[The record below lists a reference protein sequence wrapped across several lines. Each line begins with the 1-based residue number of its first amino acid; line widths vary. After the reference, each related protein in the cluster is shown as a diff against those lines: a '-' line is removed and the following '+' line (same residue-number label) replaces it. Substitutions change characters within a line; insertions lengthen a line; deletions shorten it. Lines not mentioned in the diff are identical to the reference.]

1 MVTRIITGVVGIVAA
16 AFIIQT
22 GGVVFAGFALLLSLL
37 TYFEYTRAFQ
47 NIGKDPMF
55 ILGCLSIV
63 AVWLTGFFHVMEHL
77 AAVITGIIFLML
89 IMPVLLRRIV
99 HFLDAALSVAGVLY
113 VSLPFLYMMLL
124 RNLYPDKILA
134 TPFMEFSFGCAMI
147 WTLFL
152 CTWASDTFAY
162 FVGSACGKHKLA
174 SYISPNKTMEGFL
187 GSLVAST
194 VVGTVLG
201 YLFGLPL
208 IEMALLGL
216 LLAVVATLGDLV
228 ESVAKR
234 ETHIKD
240 SGNIIPGH
248 GGIWDRFDSCLLTA
262 PVLYYFV
269 LFFGLAAK

>member
-77 AAVITGIIFLML
+77 AAIITGIIFLML

-124 RNLYPDKILA
+124 R
-134 TPFMEFSFGCAMI
+134 
-147 WTLFL
+147 
-152 CTWASDTFAY
+152 ASDTFAY

-201 YLFGLPL
+201 YLFGFPL

-248 GGIWDRFDSCLLTA
+248 GGIWDRFDTCLLTA

-269 LFFGLAAK
+269 LFSGLAAK